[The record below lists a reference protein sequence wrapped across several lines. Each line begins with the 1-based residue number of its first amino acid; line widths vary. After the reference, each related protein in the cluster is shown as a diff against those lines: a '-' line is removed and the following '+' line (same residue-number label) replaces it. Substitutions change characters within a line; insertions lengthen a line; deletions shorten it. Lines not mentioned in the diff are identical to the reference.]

1 MENITRE
8 PIEVQTRVHAPVEK
22 VWEYWTT
29 PTHITQWN
37 SAADSWHTPA
47 ASNDLRV
54 GGGFLYR
61 MEARDGSF
69 GFDFGGTYDEVE
81 VDQLIRYTMGDGRTA
96 AVHFES
102 EGSDTVVKEV
112 FEPEGINPIE
122 MQRGGWQAILDN
134 FKRYVEGH

>member
-1 MENITRE
+1 MENIT
-8 PIEVQTRVHAPVEK
+8 PTTIEVQTKVHSPVGK

-37 SAADSWHTPA
+37 NAADSWHTPA

-54 GGGFLYR
+54 GGAFLYR

-69 GFDFGGTYDEVE
+69 GFDFGGIYHEVE
-81 VDQLIRYTMGDGRTA
+81 RHRLIRYTMGDGR
-96 AVHFES
+96 AVTVRFES
-102 EGSDTVVKEV
+102 EGGDTVVKEV

>member
-1 MENITRE
+1 MENSLRE
-8 PIEVQTRVHAPVEK
+8 PIAIQTRVHAPVGK

-29 PTHITQWN
+29 PSHIMQWN
-37 SAADSWHTPA
+37 NAADTWHTPA

-54 GGGFLYR
+54 GGGFIYR
-61 MEARDGSF
+61 MEAKDGSF

-81 VDQLIRYTMGDGRTA
+81 EDQLIRYTMDDGR
-96 AVHFES
+96 AVTVRFET

-112 FEPEGINPIE
+112 FEPEGVNPIE

-134 FKRYVEGH
+134 FKGYVEGH